1 LLTERKVLVI
11 VAAVATAL
19 LIGASFVYI
28 QVSELQNQVSKLQ
41 AQNSD
46 LHEQV
51 SELQDQNTELQNQT
65 SELKQQ
71 LNYLQNQTYRG
82 LDVEITEFEWI
93 GGFSPV
99 VGLLIGSR
107 ANVTVQNN
115 EAYAIGGLKLDFTL
129 IRRSSGAEL
138 GLSNHYSIDTLQAGE
153 SREINGEAYWDL
165 GNGLDNAECVV
176 VLRLGN
182 FVVDKKTFPLS

>member
-1 LLTERKVLVI
+1 MLVKRKALAFMLIVIFAISAAAWLV
-11 VAAVATAL
+11 
-19 LIGASFVYI
+19 YN
-28 QVSELQNQVSKLQ
+28 QVSEMQNQISELK
-41 AQNSD
+41 AQNRD
-46 LHEQV
+46 
-51 SELQDQNTELQNQT
+51 LQDQNTELQNQT

-99 VGLLIGSR
+99 VGLLIGSE

-115 EAYAIGGLKLDFTL
+115 EAYAVGGLNLNFTL

-138 GLSNHYSIDTLQAGE
+138 GLSNSVSIDALQAGE
-153 SREINGEAYWDL
+153 SREINGWAYWDL
-165 GNGLDNAECVV
+165 GKGLDNAECVV